1 MVFKRFILLIISSIS
16 IFAESGVGININ
28 KYDLELEG
36 TIDSRNLEMME
47 GNPSIFLGDFNLIK
61 IWGVFWGN
69 KKDID
74 R

>member
-47 GNPSIFLGDFNLIK
+47 GNPSIFLGDFNLINVDK
-61 IWGVFWGN
+61 I
-69 KKDID
+69 
-74 R
+74 